1 MHYVVVLLYLDRHGI
16 QITAAESYIED
27 YESIGPPKKTLPCSQ
42 PRGFSSCEP
51 LQKRDDHDP
60 STEIRPF
67 RF

>member
-1 MHYVVVLLYLDRHGI
+1 MSRS
-16 QITAAESYIED
+16 AAEENAA
-27 YESIGPPKKTLPCSQ
+27 SQ